1 MKDLIEVDGNKV
13 IPSPYVLTIPEFSK
27 LKIEELSAVYFFV
40 DHRSPYSVYEEEDRW
55 NHIKDLLK
63 VAATPK
69 ISAAIDKYKELSE
82 SSAVK
87 VLKAAR
93 ESVTK
98 LEKYFKD
105 VDLTM
110 MDDNGKPI
118 FHAKDLISNLAN
130 MGKVINGLEELEEL
144 VKKQQQKDNPNRG
157 GVVTNK
163 YSQ

>member
-13 IPSPYVLTIPEFSK
+13 IPSPYALTIPEFSK

-40 DHRSPYSVYEEEDRW
+40 DHRSPYSVYEESDRW
-55 NHIKDLLK
+55 DHIKELLK
-63 VAATPK
+63 VSATPN
-69 ISAAIDKYKELSE
+69 INAAIEKYRELSE

-87 VLKAAR
+87 LLKAAR

>member
-1 MKDLIEVDGNKV
+1 MKDLITVDGTKV
-13 IPSPYVLTIPEFSK
+13 LPSPYALTIPEFK
-27 LKIEELSAVYFFV
+27 VLKIEELSAVYFFV
-40 DHRSPYSVYEEEDRW
+40 DHRSPYSVYEEKDRW
-55 NHIKDLLK
+55 DQIKTVLR
-63 VAATPK
+63 VSATPK
-69 ISAAIDKYKELSE
+69 VLAGVDKYKELSE
-82 SSAVK
+82 TSATK
-87 VLKAAR
+87 LLKSAR

-105 VDLTM
+105 VDLTA

-118 FHAKDLISNLAN
+118 FHAKDLISNLSN
-130 MGKVINGLEELEEL
+130 MAKVVQGLDDLEEL

>member
-13 IPSPYVLTIPEFSK
+13 IPSPYALTIPEFSK

-40 DHRSPYSVYEEEDRW
+40 DHRSPYRGYEEEDRW

-69 ISAAIDKYKELSE
+69 VSAAIDKYKELSE

>member
-1 MKDLIEVDGNKV
+1 MKDLITVDGSKV
-13 IPSPYVLTIPEFSK
+13 IPSPYALTIPEFSK

-40 DHRSPYSVYEEEDRW
+40 DHRSPYSVYEEQDRW
-55 NHIKDLLK
+55 DHIKELLK

-69 ISAAIDKYKELSE
+69 VNAAIDKYRELSE

-87 VLKAAR
+87 LLKAAR

-118 FHAKDLISNLAN
+118 FHAKDLISNLSN
-130 MGKVINGLEELEEL
+130 MGKVVNGLEELEEL

>member
-13 IPSPYVLTIPEFSK
+13 RPSPYALTIPEFKK

-40 DHRSPYSVYEEEDRW
+40 DHRSPYSVYEEADRW
-55 NHIKDLLK
+55 SHIKELLK
-63 VAATPK
+63 VSATPN
-69 ISAAIDKYKELSE
+69 INSAVDRYRELSE
-82 SSAVK
+82 SSGVK
-87 VLKAAR
+87 LLKAAR
-93 ESVTK
+93 ESITK

-105 VDLTM
+105 IDLGM
-110 MDDNGKPI
+110 MYDNWKPI

-130 MGKVINGLEELEEL
+130 MGKVINGLEELEDL

>member
-1 MKDLIEVDGNKV
+1 M
-13 IPSPYVLTIPEFSK
+13 
-27 LKIEELSAVYFFV
+27 
-40 DHRSPYSVYEEEDRW
+40 
-55 NHIKDLLK
+55 K

-69 ISAAIDKYKELSE
+69 VSAAIDKYRELSE

-87 VLKAAR
+87 LLKAAR

-118 FHAKDLISNLAN
+118 FHAKDLISNLSN
-130 MGKVINGLEELEEL
+130 MGKVVNGLEELEEL

>member
-13 IPSPYVLTIPEFSK
+13 IPSPYALTIPEFSK

-40 DHRSPYSVYEEEDRW
+40 DHRSPYSVYEESDRW
-55 NHIKDLLK
+55 DHIKELLK
-63 VAATPK
+63 VSATPN
-69 ISAAIDKYKELSE
+69 INAAIEKYRELSE

-87 VLKAAR
+87 LLKAAR

-118 FHAKDLISNLAN
+118 FHAKDLISNLSN
-130 MGKVINGLEELEEL
+130 MAKVVQGLDDLEEL
-144 VKKQQQKDNPNRG
+144 VKKQQQKENPNRG